1 MAPHPLVEVD
11 AAGLTIARLS
21 GHPDVQSVLAE
32 FGGVAGRVAGVNR
45 PPYPRITVSDPP
57 SGAGRLIWLVNPSV
71 QIEVIGDL
79 DGTPGK
85 AALYRIAMTAVGA
98 LMQWPETIFGPG
110 DPVVT
115 QVLAQM
121 PGWMPLPT
129 GQPRYVSTATVYVHP
144 PAHR

>member
-1 MAPHPLVEVD
+1 MPHPLTEVD
-11 AAGLTIARLS
+11 AAGLAIAYLS
-21 GHPDVQSVLAE
+21 GHPDVAAVFAAY
-32 FGGVAGRVAGVNR
+32 GGTAGRVAGVNR

-57 SGAGRLIWLVNPSV
+57 SGPGLLRWLVSPSV

-85 AALYRIAMTAVGA
+85 AALYRIAMTVVGA
-98 LMQWPETIFGPG
+98 LVQWPDATFTSD

-115 QVLAQM
+115 YVTAQM

-129 GQPRYVSTATVYVHP
+129 GQPRYVSTATVWLHP
-144 PAHR
+144 PTHR